1 MSIIKS
7 NGAGEA
13 GGFKYNGVAT
23 RSVRFGVNNLLK
35 NELDAPTN
43 TQKLTLSM
51 WFKRQRD
58 GTEEALAGT
67 NVDNNYIRFEAGGTI
82 RMRDGS
88 INLITTPIYRD
99 TSAWYHIVVAWN
111 LLDTTDADKVIIY
124 VNGVRQALGT
134 STLPSAENVV
144 SQFNIDGKENYIGAY
159 SSGGVAGY
167 YSGYIAEVN
176 FIDGI
181 NIGETSGYLDE
192 FGELKNGVWI
202 PKDTSGLTFG
212 DNGYRLQFANSAV
225 SSASSSTIGADTSG
239 KARHFT
245 SAGILASDCAMP
257 DTPENN
263 FPTMG
268 SFQFRRAFRSQDN
281 ALSEGALKVAPP
293 STYNSIA
300 LASMRI
306 NEVLSNGSGVYWEV
320 RVDSGGAGNN
330 SYSGV
335 VGGQESSN
343 LTSATGP
350 NTWPTAAVFNYLEG
364 YIYVN
369 TTGGNYGSIVTYA
382 EDDIIGFAIKSD
394 GKFFMHKNGTYF
406 NQLAA
411 GAAQNPVNGANPL
424 ATLDLTND
432 YFPFADG
439 QPGVHYN
446 FGQDST
452 FAGAISAGGETD
464 ANGIGDFAYEVPTG
478 FLALCSANM
487 SEPTIGPNSSSLAT
501 DHFNTLLYTGN
512 STDDRAI
519 TGVGFKPDWC
529 WFKKRGS
536 SNAMSHYIVDS
547 ARGTSSTGGGT
558 GNIGGLNSNA
568 TEAEITTTDGGF
580 ASFNNDGFTL
590 GQHPAA
596 SGYPDSGYER
606 NNKNND
612 TYVAWNWKANGGT
625 ATATVSESG
634 DNPAAVVQANPTAG
648 FSLIIYTGTGAAG
661 TIAHGLG
668 AVPKMMIIKNRDEAD
683 GWGVYHGANTAA
695 PATDYLALNTPAAT
709 ADEAAYWNDTAPT
722 SSVFTVHNAHEVNAN
737 GEKYVAYVFAEVE
750 GYSKMGSYVGNGAA
764 EGSFIYTGFRPAW
777 VMYKRA
783 DSSDYWAIFD
793 SVRSPVNVMQNRLAP
808 NYNYV
813 EDVSTANQQD
823 FLSNGFKL
831 RGTDT
836 TTNANGGIY
845 IYMAFAEQPF
855 KYANAR

>member
-1 MSIIKS
+1 MSLIA
-7 NGAGEA
+7 NGAGESGA
-13 GGFKYNGVAT
+13 EDFYNGVIAQ
-23 RSVRFGVNNLLK
+23 SLRFGTNNSLE
-35 NELDAPTN
+35 NELDAPSDDQNFTIS
-43 TQKLTLSM
+43 T
-51 WFKRQRD
+51 WFKRSKL
-58 GTEEALAGT
+58 GAEEGLWA
-67 NVDNNYIRFEAGGTI
+67 VDATGSYCRFEASGAI
-82 RMRDGS
+82 RVRQYNGI
-88 INLITTPIYRD
+88 INAITTAFFRD
-99 TSAWYHIVVAWN
+99 TSAWYHLVVAWDMDN
-111 LLDTTDADKVIIY
+111 STAADRIIIY
-124 VNGVRQALGT
+124 VNGVRQTLATYHAPTTSETSNLNADGRTLHIGT
-134 STLPSAENVV
+134 SLANGDGNFFEGYMADFNFVDGSVLAPTEFAE
-144 SQFNIDGKENYIGAY
+144 
-159 SSGGVAGY
+159 
-167 YSGYIAEVN
+167 
-176 FIDGI
+176 
-181 NIGETSGYLDE
+181 T
-192 FGELKNGVWI
+192 KNGVWI
-202 PKDTSGLTFG
+202 PIEPAGLTYG
-212 DNGYRLQFANSAV
+212 NNGFRLQFANSAV

-293 STYNSIA
+293 STYNSII

-306 NEVLSNGSGVYWEV
+306 NEVLSNGSGAYWEV

-343 LTSATGP
+343 LASATGP
-350 NTWPTAAVFNYLEG
+350 NTWPIAAVFDYLRG
-364 YIYVN
+364 YFYVN
-369 TTGGNYGSIVTYA
+369 TTSGDYSSIVTYA

-487 SEPTIGPNSSSLAT
+487 PEPTIGPNSSSLAT

-529 WFKKRGS
+529 WFKKRGA

-568 TEAEITTTDGGF
+568 AEAEITTTDGGF
-580 ASFNNDGFTL
+580 ASFDNDGFTL

-722 SSVFTVHNAHEVNAN
+722 SSVFTVGTAHNVNAD

-750 GYSKMGSYVGNGAA
+750 GYSKMGSYVGNANA
-764 EGSFIYTGFRPAW
+764 EGSFIFTGFRPAW

-808 NYNYV
+808 NYSNV

-823 FLSNGFKL
+823 FLSNGIKL